1 MKDYFQRI
9 GRSLMLPVA
18 TLPAAALLIGIGN
31 WIGGKTT
38 VGVFLVNGG
47 TAILDNLA
55 LLFAI
60 GLALGM
66 SERQDGA
73 AAIAGLVAY
82 IVPDYMLNPTQ
93 LATLLHIKVSA
104 VNPAFTAIHNNV
116 LIGIIA
122 GLIAA
127 ALFNRFHETKLPM
140 ALSFFSGKRCVPILA
155 AITMLGVTLVML
167 FVWPAF
173 YGALVVFGTTISKM
187 GWVGAGLYGF
197 FNRLLIP
204 TGLHHAL
211 NAVFWFNVAGIN
223 DMGKWL
229 AGTGV
234 KGVTGRYMAGFFPV
248 MMFGLPAGAYAI
260 YRNAKPQNKK
270 KTGSLM
276 LAGAFASFFTGV
288 SEPLEFSFM
297 FVAWP
302 LYVLHAVFTGLSLAF
317 AAAMHWTAGFSF
329 SAGFVDFL
337 LSTRMPL
344 AHLPLMLLVQGV
356 VMAGIYYFGFD
367 FAIKRF
373 DLKTPGREDDA
384 ELATDDA
391 NEGATD
397 DKYLRQGRRIW
408 AAVGGK
414 NNIQAMGNCTTRLR
428 WKLNDTSKIDQP
440 AIKAAGVPAI
450 NVLDKHNVQII
461 VGTEVQFV
469 EDALESIYRGE
480 VPATATA
487 SENNAGHI
495 SNEGTGDVAVL
506 QPTESSDTT
515 TTTFGA
521 VATGRLVK
529 LSDVGDDTFA
539 GKVLGDGYAVE
550 PSANTIVSPVAGKLT
565 MMFPTKHAFGVTTA
579 EGLEILV
586 HIGINTVE
594 LDGKPFEVLANVGDE
609 LAAGQPVIDADIQAI
624 RDAGKPATTMVVVT
638 NMDHVDSVHVDAV
651 KNVDVGDDVATVT
664 SH

>member
-73 AAIAGLVAY
+73 AAVAGLVAY

-93 LATLLHIKVSA
+93 LATLLHMKVSA

-127 ALFNRFHETKLPM
+127 ALYNRFHETKLPM

-155 AITMLGVTLVML
+155 AVTMLAVTLVML
-167 FVWPAF
+167 FVWPAV
-173 YGALVVFGTTISKM
+173 YGALVLFGTSIAKL

-234 KGVTGRYMAGFFPV
+234 KGVTGMYMAGFFPV

-302 LYVLHAVFTGLSLAF
+302 LYVLHAIFTGLSLAF

-344 AHLPLMLLVQGV
+344 AHLPLMLLVQGI

-373 DLKTPGREDDA
+373 DLKTPGREDDVA
-384 ELATDDA
+384 LADDNTA
-391 NEGATD
+391 DVAGATD

-414 NNIQAMGNCTTRLR
+414 DNIQQMGNCTTRLR
-428 WKLNDTSKIDQP
+428 WKLNDTGKIDQP
-440 AIKAAGVPAI
+440 AIKAAGVPAV

-480 VPATATA
+480 VPAVATA
-487 SENNAGHI
+487 GVDETAGNAV
-495 SNEGTGDVAVL
+495 DVFT
-506 QPTESSDTT
+506 PTDDAETT
-515 TTTFGA
+515 TTTFAA

-529 LSDVGDDTFA
+529 LSDVADDTFA

-565 MMFPTKHAFGVTTA
+565 MVFPTKHAFGVTTA
-579 EGLEILV
+579 SGLEILV
-586 HIGINTVE
+586 HVGINTVE
-594 LDGKPFEVLANVGDE
+594 LDGKPFEVLATVGDE
-609 LAAGQPVIDADIQAI
+609 LTAGQPVLDADIQAI
-624 RDAGKPATTMVVVT
+624 RDAGKHATTMVVVT
-638 NMDHVDSVHVDAV
+638 NMDHVDDVQVDAV
-651 KNVDVGDDVATVT
+651 KNVDAGDDVAVVKG
-664 SH
+664 H